1 MNYTGYSIPYI
12 SGLTDDTIYS
22 MDLQYSLSISIS
34 KEVSLLKVL
43 PCLTTI
49 FDIENDSLSSGKMKF
64 KRSRIIKMNEIQTF
78 IRVSINNLKPLT
90 RSWNR

>member
-43 PCLTTI
+43 
-49 FDIENDSLSSGKMKF
+49 
-64 KRSRIIKMNEIQTF
+64 
-78 IRVSINNLKPLT
+78 RV
-90 RSWNR
+90 

>member
-12 SGLTDDTIYS
+12 SGLTDTIYS

-43 PCLTTI
+43 
-49 FDIENDSLSSGKMKF
+49 
-64 KRSRIIKMNEIQTF
+64 
-78 IRVSINNLKPLT
+78 RV
-90 RSWNR
+90 

>member
-64 KRSRIIKMNEIQTF
+64 KKGSIIRK
-78 IRVSINNLKPLT
+78 
-90 RSWNR
+90 

>member
-22 MDLQYSLSISIS
+22 GFTVFFVYFYL

-49 FDIENDSLSSGKMKF
+49 FDIENDSLSSGK
-64 KRSRIIKMNEIQTF
+64 
-78 IRVSINNLKPLT
+78 
-90 RSWNR
+90 